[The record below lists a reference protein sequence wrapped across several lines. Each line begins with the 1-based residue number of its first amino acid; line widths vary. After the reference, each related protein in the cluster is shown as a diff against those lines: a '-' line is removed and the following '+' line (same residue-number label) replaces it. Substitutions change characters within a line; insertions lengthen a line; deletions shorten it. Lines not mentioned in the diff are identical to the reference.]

1 MRGDRI
7 LLLAMCWTM
16 TTCSPAP
23 GARDLTTPEAAA
35 APAAPVIETPSQRRT
50 RALAHLLRLAEK
62 PRLTA
67 TDLQGTFA
75 SDRLTTEEGVST
87 LVSGLDSP
95 DADVRDDARHLLWQL
110 PAEFH
115 PELVRLCPGRHR
127 GLVAQILAA
136 QGPRAAVWLND
147 LLSWHAVAEDA
158 LTRLAIFN
166 ALGVIAPEHPEAQA
180 AFTRGLTDTDPQIR
194 LFAVTYLID
203 VPESR
208 PLVETTLK
216 VLRLSKDRTIAETA
230 RFWQDFLR
238 NSRFARL
245 EK

>member
-1 MRGDRI
+1 MQGDRI
-7 LLLAMCWTM
+7 LLLAMCLTM
-16 TTCSPAP
+16 TTCAPPA
-23 GARDLTTPEAAA
+23 GTRRTTAPEAAA
-35 APAAPVIETPSQRRT
+35 VEETPAIETPAMRRT
-50 RALAHLLRLAEK
+50 RALAHLRRLTEK
-62 PRLTA
+62 PRLSA
-67 TDLQGTFA
+67 TDVQVTFA
-75 SDRLTTEEGVST
+75 ADRLTTEEGVAT
-87 LVSGLDSP
+87 LLSGLDDP
-95 DADVRDDARHLLWQL
+95 ELDVRDDARHLLWQL

-127 GLVAQILAA
+127 GLVAQILAT
-136 QGPRAAVWLND
+136 QGPRSTVWVNE
-147 LLSWHAVAEDA
+147 LLSWHAGAEDA

-180 AFTRGLTDTDPQIR
+180 AFTRGLTDPDAQIR

-203 VPESR
+203 SPEAR

-216 VLRLSKDRTIAETA
+216 VLRLSKDRTVADTA
-230 RFWQDFLR
+230 RFWQDFLK